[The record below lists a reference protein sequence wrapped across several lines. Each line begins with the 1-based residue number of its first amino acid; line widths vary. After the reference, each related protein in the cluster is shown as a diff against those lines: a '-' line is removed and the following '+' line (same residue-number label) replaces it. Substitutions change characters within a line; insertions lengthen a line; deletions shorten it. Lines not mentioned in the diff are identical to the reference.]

1 MIAQYE
7 AEQPDSSLI
16 SPQVYGLNQR
26 HKHLPEMQAIPGL
39 TLPPVFSPIV
49 APYYSGMLVLVPIH
63 GAMVHAA
70 HPKQALQEC
79 LAAHYA
85 ASPVM
90 RVLDEEEVAAW
101 QGFLPAHAMTGKDSM
116 ELMVLGNDDRMQLAA
131 WFDNLGKGAS
141 GAAVQCLNLMLGLPE
156 TTGLVL

>member
-16 SPQVYGLNQR
+16 SPQVYGFNQR

-63 GAMVHAA
+63 GAMAPCSA
-70 HPKQALQEC
+70 SQA
-79 LAAHYA
+79 
-85 ASPVM
+85 
-90 RVLDEEEVAAW
+90 
-101 QGFLPAHAMTGKDSM
+101 
-116 ELMVLGNDDRMQLAA
+116 
-131 WFDNLGKGAS
+131 
-141 GAAVQCLNLMLGLPE
+141 GAAGMPCNTLCRI
-156 TTGLVL
+156 TGDAGYWMRKKLQRGKASSRLTP